1 MPDRS
6 TLIFSRYWTQDETEA
21 SFVTRSV
28 AGAATRFGDVTV
40 VIPGPPGM
48 EVADGAF
55 DLTTLGGHDS
65 AWPAPDDAHKIAAFA
80 DCTSVVVDELDD
92 TVRLLLDRF
101 GLMTPALHVV
111 SPDGPVRRGST
122 LPFLPDPQGGTQSL
136 GLHVPVNPLAAAHR
150 HNGLGFTGYL
160 LALSDRAGTPSV
172 TPPPD
177 LAAWITAALHD
188 QNVVVVEGGAAAV
201 WQGRALRGV
210 VPVETRT
217 DLWRLLAHARVT
229 IDLAP
234 GPIVGRE
241 CVESLRFG
249 TPIVVPRSS
258 PANLHAAFGAGL
270 SFTSVSELISCL
282 DQLRD
287 DTFHAHMREEASRY
301 AESWFG
307 DPDRFVANLSKV
319 LS

>member
-1 MPDRS
+1 MPSQS
-6 TLIFSRYWTQDETEA
+6 TLIFSRNWSHDGAEV

-28 AGAATRFGDVTV
+28 AGAATRFGDVTI
-40 VIPGPPGM
+40 VIPGPSGM

-55 DLTTLGGHDS
+55 DLIAIGGHET
-65 AWPAPDDAHKIAAFA
+65 AWPAPDEAHVVETFA
-80 DCTSVVVDELDD
+80 SCTTVVVDELDD

-101 GLMTPALHVV
+101 DLMTQALHVV
-111 SPDGPVRRGST
+111 SPNGQVRRGST
-122 LPFLPDPQGGTQSL
+122 LPFLPDPLGHAGSL

-160 LALSDRAGTPSV
+160 LVLTDRPGTPPIA
-172 TPPPD
+172 PPPD

-188 QNVVVVEGGAAAV
+188 QNVVVVEGGSAAV
-201 WQGRALRGV
+201 WQGRALRGI

-229 IDLAP
+229 IDLSP

-241 CVESLRFG
+241 CIESLRFG
-249 TPIVVPRSS
+249 TPIVVPGSS
-258 PANLHAAFGAGL
+258 RASAHAALGAGL
-270 SFTSVSELISCL
+270 SFSSVSELISCL

-287 DTFHAHMREEASRY
+287 DSFLAELQEEASRY
-301 AESWFG
+301 SETWYG
-307 DPDRFVANLSKV
+307 DPDRFVANLKSA
-319 LS
+319 LA